1 MHGTR
6 YIFLIR
12 CMHEME
18 MPYDAMLAKADEA
31 FNKNGW
37 HDTNELFGVHVDN
50 LDKVPTSEW
59 LILLMHVLM
68 MEYAC
73 YCTASLQLFISM
85 QLENLTHSLMS
96 ISMPS
101 FRYMNVIC
109 LPRRWRMR
117 WGLKECLLALK
128 RHPLASAASG
138 DSSAYHEAFCTSR
151 GLPVH

>member
-1 MHGTR
+1 
-6 YIFLIR
+6 
-12 CMHEME
+12 MHEME

-73 YCTASLQLFISM
+73 YCTAGLQLFICESDSLAHVIFDAVI
-85 QLENLTHSLMS
+85 QIYERHLLATSLENAMGIEGVPPGTQAPPPC
-96 ISMPS
+96 IS
-101 FRYMNVIC
+101 C
-109 LPRRWRMR
+109 EW
-117 WGLKECLLALK
+117 
-128 RHPLASAASG
+128 
-138 DSSAYHEAFCTSR
+138 
-151 GLPVH
+151 

>member
-1 MHGTR
+1 
-6 YIFLIR
+6 
-12 CMHEME
+12 

-37 HDTNELFGVHVDN
+37 QDTNELFGVHVEN

-68 MEYAC
+68 MEYA
-73 YCTASLQLFISM
+73 TL
-85 QLENLTHSLMS
+85 LEQQQHAHCDCLVWFHLKLTREPDL
-96 ISMPS
+96 PCL
-101 FRYMNVIC
+101 RYMSVIC

-138 DSSAYHEAFCTSR
+138 DPSAYHEAFCKSR
-151 GLPVH
+151 GHRFTGGYPTSKQPLRLWP